1 MSMRTDLCGP
11 SLMPVEEIV
20 EIEETEDDLAFFGE
34 LHDYGEFEEN
44 EMMNQAANIIAK
56 PLSSMV
62 TEKICE
68 KRQNRAE
75 RRDNSTYCV
84 EFQQLVNYAETL
96 KAMEDCKYIEYDWIY
111 FMLNEVMI
119 DFCEYSESI
128 QNNPDEIDKWT
139 VIRVR
144 NLIQAMVPCIL
155 YSETIGEVLE
165 DFVNDFF
172 IPIIVMKENNNSNTV
187 QMNNKMNNFHRRKL
201 LSEEY
206 KLILIPMIENLIS
219 PVIIEKFVRAIE
231 PILFIDDAN
240 CVFSALV
247 QTMIN
252 FRIPEPLTFPKR
264 IRPSDRDS
272 IEYKEYF
279 KQCGKDRIA
288 KRYRNALI
296 CCKKIHKNRSFEI
309 LKILVTYFPH
319 PIVRLDSQWT
329 DQDYLNIPNRPDVQ
343 QQPDPIISGEDLHPN
358 QDFFDVLFLSKVLRA
373 CLLLDDIEFLTAN
386 TVHPFFVKKHLNLPN
401 IAITGRL
408 WTAIDTIFRITKIN
422 IVANLPHRD
431 VADRRFLIA
440 YLMNEAAPFISCQ
453 TDTVSFPAI
462 AFHLESVFESI
473 WLYQTIFLDSEAK
486 RVSWLKYLM
495 QGECDAIFVIIF
507 LTYNPICQ
515 TILSDVFESFLKVAG
530 NVYSK
535 QCIQAWKEVFALVR
549 DVHLLPL
556 HVRKVLKYINKERN
570 YDMSRNQSGNRDSQ
584 ATYKWSMSK
593 AYKLLS
599 KGDESFKCP
608 YSYFAVQVVLAR
620 RFGISIDQSRCHFD
634 QSEDLTWRELIA
646 AINLYLERATQVL
659 INPSVIAPVD
669 SNHYHIYRV
678 VDPHLLQHRQ
688 FPLPED
694 EPTNYLNL
702 LISSGLNQIN
712 NDEREAILTKVTRGE
727 LYELYYT
734 IFQGSEPREVLRT
747 SPTQAA
753 EVLLEI
759 YREFFAE
766 SKMEVD
772 E

>member
-1 MSMRTDLCGP
+1 MMSIRTDLFGP
-11 SLMPVEEIV
+11 LLIPVEEIV
-20 EIEETEDDLAFFGE
+20 ETEETADDLAFFGE

-44 EMMNQAANIIAK
+44 ETMNQAAKEIAK

-75 RRDNSTYCV
+75 RRDDGSYCV
-84 EFQQLVNYAETL
+84 EFQPLVNYAETL
-96 KAMEDCKYIEYDWIY
+96 KAIENGKYVEYDWIY
-111 FMLNEVMI
+111 SMLNGVMI
-119 DFCEYSESI
+119 DFCEYYESI
-128 QNNPDEIDKWT
+128 QNNTDEIEKWT
-139 VIRVR
+139 VTRVR

-155 YSETIGEVLE
+155 YSEVIGEVLE
-165 DFVNDFF
+165 DFVSDFF
-172 IPIIVMKENNNSNTV
+172 IPIIVMKENNNII
-187 QMNNKMNNFHRRKL
+187 QMNNHFHHRKL

-219 PVIIEKFVRAIE
+219 PVIMEKFVRAIE

-247 QTMIN
+247 QTMTN

-288 KRYRNALI
+288 KRSRNALI
-296 CCKKIHKNRSFEI
+296 RCKKIHKNRSFEI
-309 LKILVTYFPH
+309 LKILVTFFPH
-319 PIVRLDSQWT
+319 PIVRHDSQWT
-329 DQDYLNIPNRPDVQ
+329 SQDYLNILKHPDVQ
-343 QQPDPIISGEDLHPN
+343 QQPDPVISGDDLHPN
-358 QDFFDVLFLSKVLRA
+358 QDFFDILFLSKVLRA
-373 CLLLDDIEFLTAN
+373 CLILDDIEFLTMN
-386 TVHPFFVKKHLNLPN
+386 TLHLFFLRNRLSQSN
-401 IAITGRL
+401 IAITRRL

-422 IVANLPHRD
+422 IVANLSYRA
-431 VADRRFLIA
+431 VTDRRFLIA
-440 YLMNEAAPFISCQ
+440 YLMKEAAPFIGCQ
-453 TDTVSFPAI
+453 TDTISFHAI
-462 AFHLESVFESI
+462 AFHLESIFESI
-473 WLYQTIFLDSEAK
+473 WLYQMIYLDSEVK
-486 RVSWLKYLM
+486 RVSWLKYLI
-495 QGECDAIFVIIF
+495 QGECDTISVIIF

-515 TILSDVFESFLKVAG
+515 TVLNDVFESFLNVAG
-530 NVYSK
+530 NAFSK
-535 QCIQAWKEVFALVR
+535 QCLQAWREVFALVR

-556 HVRKVLKYINKERN
+556 HGRKVLKYITKERN
-570 YDMSRNQSGNRDSQ
+570 SAMTSNQFLDQQSQ
-584 ATYKWSMSK
+584 AIYKWSMLK
-593 AYKLLS
+593 AYKLIS
-599 KGDESFKCP
+599 KGDDSFKYP

-646 AINLYLERATQVL
+646 AINLYLERAAQVL
-659 INPSVIAPVD
+659 IDPSVIAPLD
-669 SNHYHIYRV
+669 SNQYHIYRV
-678 VDPHLLQHRQ
+678 VDPYLLQHQ
-688 FPLPED
+688 QVPLPKD

-702 LISSGLNQIN
+702 LISSGLSQIN
-712 NDEREAILTKVTRGE
+712 NVEREAILTKVTREE

-753 EVLLEI
+753 EVLHEI
-759 YREFFAE
+759 YREFFTE